1 MKITFLTDIHI
12 GNPKIHLERIMTSLH
27 KYAYPEIL
35 TSQIVL
41 LGGDFFD
48 CLLNINSDAGIK
60 AIYIIDELIDI
71 CMTHNIYLRVLR
83 GTFSHDRYQNRLFVE
98 RARTIPELHGI
109 PLIKVVD
116 TVSVKRFT
124 PYHCDILFCPD
135 DQPQKD
141 MSQVILDVLEANHLD
156 QVDYF
161 CCHGYW
167 DHLLPNNLLNKPN
180 DCLDYQRLES
190 KVRCYIFNGHVHTPS
205 VWNKVVSGGSFERFR
220 HGEEEDKGFYI
231 SEFDQKKHTATLKF
245 IRNLEAVP
253 FISIDLALHQKTD
266 EATKLQSFDNVL
278 EYLKKRIDQSLT
290 YMDNKDHVVYIRL
303 IGDGTILV
311 PTIQNLYPKAVITT
325 KKQAAQQE
333 IEDYRIDMI
342 EDLPTITVNNLQQ
355 RTQGASGSD
364 HRADQGNT

>member
-12 GNPKIHLERIMTSLH
+12 GNPKVHLGRITESLH

-35 TSQIVL
+35 TSQLVL

-48 CLLNINSDAGIK
+48 CLLNINSDAGIR
-60 AIYIIDELIDI
+60 ALLIVDELIDI
-71 CMTHNIYLRVLR
+71 ALQKKIYLRVLR

-98 RARTIPELHGI
+98 RARAVPDYDGI
-109 PLIKVVD
+109 PLIKVIDKVELE
-116 TVSVKRFT
+116 RF
-124 PYHCDILFCPD
+124 PKYNLDILFCPD

-141 MSQVILDVLEANHLD
+141 MTQVILDTLEANHLD

-180 DCLDYQRLES
+180 DCLDYKRLES

-220 HGEEEDKGFYI
+220 HAEEEDKGFYI
-231 SEFDQKKHTATLKF
+231 SEFDPKKHTATLKF

-253 FISIDLALHQKTD
+253 FISIDLALHSTPED
-266 EATKLQSFDNVL
+266 ALL
-278 EYLKKRIDQSLT
+278 YLKKKVDTYLT
-290 YMDNKDHVVYIRL
+290 YMENKDHVIYVRL
-303 IGDGTILV
+303 IGDGSSLI
-311 PTIQNLYPKAVITT
+311 PTIQDAYPKAVITT
-325 KKQAAQQE
+325 KKQTKQDDQT
-333 IEDYRIDMI
+333 DYRFDMI
-342 EDLPTITVNNLQQ
+342 QDLPTITVNNLPELIYHNVHK
-355 RTQGASGSD
+355 D
-364 HRADQGNT
+364 HPTLTIERIKEILDGT